1 MNSANSRL
9 PTPGRQV
16 SLTWNLRQVMASAG
30 MFKTT
35 DLVEPLAA
43 RGINISKQMIYK
55 VVTGTPQRINI
66 DLLAALCDILDC
78 TPNELLEL
86 KHDQS
91 RCPMLPAELRVSV
104 ISGRFA
110 LRSGVQRDYDEP
122 VC

>member
-1 MNSANSRL
+1 MNPANSRL
-9 PTPGRQV
+9 PTPGKQV

-86 KHDQS
+86 KHDQK
-91 RCPMLPAELRVSV
+91 PVPQAPGGTAGIGDLR
-104 ISGRFA
+104 
-110 LRSGVQRDYDEP
+110 P
-122 VC
+122 VRATVRRPEGL